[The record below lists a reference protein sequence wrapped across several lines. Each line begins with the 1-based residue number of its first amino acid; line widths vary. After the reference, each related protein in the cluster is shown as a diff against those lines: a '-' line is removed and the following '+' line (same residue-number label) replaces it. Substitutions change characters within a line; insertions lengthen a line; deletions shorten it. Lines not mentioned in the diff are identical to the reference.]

1 MKSQI
6 KANQD
11 LEYSEIRKAT
21 FVSYIV
27 SLYVSSIQKKN
38 SSDNVSVEEIYEF
51 IEDLKKMDSRFNSL
65 FIKKRDISLC
75 FYILDR
81 LGVCRCLK

>member
-1 MKSQI
+1 MQSQI

-11 LEYSEIRKAT
+11 LEYSKIRKAT

-38 SSDNVSVEEIYEF
+38 LSNNVSVEEVYGF
-51 IEDLKKMDSRFNSL
+51 IEDLKKMDSRFKSL
-65 FIKKRDISLC
+65 PIKKRDISLC

-81 LGVCRCLK
+81 LGVCSCLK